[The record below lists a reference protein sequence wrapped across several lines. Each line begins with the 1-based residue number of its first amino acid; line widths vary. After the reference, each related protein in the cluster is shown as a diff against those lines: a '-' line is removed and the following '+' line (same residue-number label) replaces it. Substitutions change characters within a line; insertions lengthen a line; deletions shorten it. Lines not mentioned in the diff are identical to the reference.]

1 MAGIGALVANIVT
14 TFDPKGINNA
24 KKSLLGLTD
33 TSLSSAK
40 KQKIARYFI
49 K

>member
-24 KKSLLGLTD
+24 KRS
-33 TSLSSAK
+33 
-40 KQKIARYFI
+40 IAV
-49 K
+49 